1 MERERWTPPRV
12 ESTNAPPSVIV
23 FLPHASAGVSIRR
36 ILYKIASPQYTIVD
50 LDLHTWTAGRPDEA
64 RRILQRIATGQH
76 FADHPEENNAS
87 GTTCVSA
94 PADQAWILA
103 GRRYL
108 YITSN
113 PERIGQ
119 AINDSGLQPETL
131 RYLVCLRDPRDALV
145 SLYYLVQDNTH
156 LSIVRD
162 TSLHAHY
169 CAIKDDAAQVSLDQY
184 VRQNVDSLHK
194 PLSAI
199 QQFVEKL
206 PRELVRHASY
216 AALCQ
221 AFPTY
226 LASLIEFLDLTLDAK
241 TIAEVLRSE
250 DIEQT
255 ATLNRNTLA
264 LCAKASPKPGRH
276 KRDLQPATVQLL
288 NGKFKT
294 ILDWIAANDL
304 PQFQELYQ

>member
-1 MERERWTPPRV
+1 MEPKRWTPPRA
-12 ESTNAPPSVIV
+12 EATNAPPSIIM

-36 ILYKIASPQYTIVD
+36 ILYKIASPQYTITD

-64 RRILQRIATGQH
+64 RRILLRIATGQH
-76 FADHPEENNAS
+76 FADHLEES
-87 GTTCVSA
+87 RTTGVSA
-94 PADQAWILA
+94 PADHAWQLA
-103 GRRYL
+103 AYRHI

-119 AINDSGLQPETL
+119 AIRDSGLQPEAL

-145 SLYYLVQDNTH
+145 SLYYLVQDKTH

-169 CAIKDDAAQVSLDQY
+169 CAIKDDAARQNLDQY
-184 VRQNVDSLHK
+184 VSQNVDSLYK

-206 PRELVRHASY
+206 PREQVRHASY

-221 AFPTY
+221 AFPVY

-250 DIEQT
+250 DIDQT
-255 ATLNRNTLA
+255 ATLNRSTLA

-276 KRDLQPATVQLL
+276 KRDLQPATAQLNL
-288 NGKFKT
+288 K
-294 ILDWIAANDL
+294 LS
-304 PQFQELYQ
+304 